1 MSNPARFSA
10 AARALAVLGLV
21 LLLVADAAAARQAAA
36 QVEPGQVEPGRT
48 GLPLPRFVSLRS
60 AEVNLRTG
68 PGGTY
73 PIEWVYQRRHMPVE
87 VIAEF
92 DNWRKIRD
100 WQGTVGWV
108 HQNLLDGA
116 RYGRIADYERTLS
129 SRPGDGRPVARLQPG
144 VIARIRACVPDWCE
158 LEAGGYRGWLRRDAF
173 WGVYP
178 HETFD

>member
-1 MSNPARFSA
+1 VPQPRPLSVRP
-10 AARALAVLGLV
+10 ALAVLAVFLAGLLGAPLAV
-21 LLLVADAAAARQAAA
+21 RA
-36 QVEPGQVEPGRT
+36 ET

-68 PGGTY
+68 PGSTY
-73 PIEWVYQRRHMPVE
+73 PVDWVYLRRHMPVE

-108 HQNLLDGA
+108 HQNLLDGR
-116 RYGRIADYERTLS
+116 RYARIAGADRTLLA
-129 SRPGDGRPVARLQPG
+129 RPAADSPPVALLRQG
-144 VIARIRACVPDWCE
+144 VVAELLECEPQWCR
-158 LEAGGYRGWLRRDAF
+158 LEAGGYRGWLPREAF
-173 WGVYP
+173 WGAYP